1 MKIHLCSIALC
12 LMFLVQLTQASTFTY
27 HWEIDETPSGQESVS
42 LPEPIEVEIEGSGIR
57 ASFSDGAATK
67 LASKYK
73 IFLSPQWDS
82 EKTYLL
88 LKTLNDM
95 PTAYGYFYQHGL
107 KPSYWIL
114 SDTHITHDIQ
124 FGVEVR
130 GIEFVSIAS
139 EAFNY
144 ANPFIAKIDGVRGR
158 FFSKRLHRAI
168 VRYITDNGKNWLT
181 TELLKNRYGIS
192 VDIPDYV
199 ELTKATTNEH
209 AGRFDK
215 FKPEELISIISM
227 LEEYPSGMVSTP
239 GLKYLVRRI
248 DGTRHPIYPNAAAV
262 AWTSTGY
269 IEFMESAFKGGITK
283 YTQRLI
289 LHEKAHFLWHYLF
302 DEQLKADWIE
312 LGGWYENPDD
322 PDGWSTTKQ
331 TEFVSAYAH
340 GINPNEDM
348 AESISYY
355 IVNPDKLRS
364 RSPAKYEFI
373 QNRVMHGT
381 RYISKIR
388 EDLTFE
394 VYNLYPDYIYPGKI
408 VSVDIKVEG
417 KPEEDKLVTV
427 EIQTHTEN
435 ELDYGNV
442 IDVGCYNGN
451 IQFSI
456 FLYPIDE
463 SGNRIEKGYRFRG
476 QTPVSKHIKSGYYIS
491 DQITV
496 GDDNRNDRHHSEKD
510 YGWQLYINN
519 PLEDLHPPEYVP
531 NSARLSLSDAT
542 TDKGEHYQIVT
553 ATWQVRD
560 DVGVRGYNAGNL
572 NDTHLE
578 TYGNYEFAEL
588 KKWENNIATMECNF
602 DMPHYMPSGE
612 YHLNYIYITDIAS
625 NTRMVWFSDRNE
637 IQIDSYDRTYVW
649 IDEAPAK
656 ITIETNTPDFQ
667 PATLDLNRITL
678 NATPTNPE
686 YPDGETIVDISFYVK
701 DNISGYDHSGL
712 YLRDPNG
719 GVYYSIHY
727 GTDDY
732 MDLHNHLYFQG
743 DPNLFRLYKETIVLP
758 KGSIPGIWGLQEM
771 FVVDKAGNRITHD
784 FTEIV
789 RFEVGEEPAAPSL
802 IVVLP
807 QTTQLLANYPNP
819 FNPETWIPYQLAKQA
834 DVTLQIYSVN
844 GKLIRTLALGHQ
856 PPGIYQTR
864 SRAAYWDS
872 RNDWGEPVASGV
884 YFYTLKAGDF
894 TATRKLL
901 IRK

>member
-1 MKIHLCSIALC
+1 MKAHFFYITFC
-12 LMFLVQLTQASTFTY
+12 LTFLVQMAQASTFTY

-42 LPEPIEVEIEGSGIR
+42 LPEPIEVEIEGSGMK
-57 ASFSDGAATK
+57 ASLSNGASTK
-67 LASKYK
+67 LATKYK

-82 EKTYLL
+82 EKAYLL

-95 PTAYGYFYQHGL
+95 PTAYGYFYQDNF
-107 KPSYWIL
+107 KPSYWLL

-124 FGVEVR
+124 FGREVK
-130 GIEFVSIAS
+130 GVKFVTIAS
-139 EAFNY
+139 VAFSY
-144 ANPFIAKIDGVRGR
+144 TNPLMAKIDGVRGR

-181 TELLKNRYGIS
+181 KELLKIRYGVS
-192 VDIPDYV
+192 VDIPDYL
-199 ELTKATTNEH
+199 ELTKNTTGEH
-209 AGRFDK
+209 TGRFDK
-215 FKPEELISIISM
+215 FKPEEIISIISM

-239 GLKYLVRRI
+239 GLKYLVRRL
-248 DGTRHPIYPNAAAV
+248 DGTLHPFYPDATAV
-262 AWTSTGY
+262 AWPSAGY
-269 IEFMESAFKGGITK
+269 IEFMEGAFKGGITK

-312 LGGWYENPDD
+312 LGGWFQEGDK
-322 PDGWSTTKQ
+322 WFTTKQ

-340 GINPNEDM
+340 GVNPNEDM

-355 IVNPDKLRS
+355 IVNPNKLRS

-394 VYNLYPDYIYPGKI
+394 VYNLYPDYVYPGRI
-408 VSVDIKVEG
+408 VRIDISVAG
-417 KPEEDKLVTV
+417 APEADKEVTI

-435 ELDYGNV
+435 HLDTANSLYVRSFNEDRFFDVRLNAVDEHGNYV
-442 IDVGCYNGN
+442 
-451 IQFSI
+451 
-456 FLYPIDE
+456 P
-463 SGNRIEKGYRFRG
+463 KGYIFKGR
-476 QTPVSKHIKSGYYIS
+476 TTLSKHQKKGYYTPPQIS
-491 DQITV
+491 FE
-496 GDDNRNDRHHSEKD
+496 DDNVNARHHSEKD

-519 PLEDLHPPEYVP
+519 PLQDLQVPEYVP

-542 TDKGEHYQIVT
+542 TDKDEHYQIIT
-553 ATWQVRD
+553 ATWQIKD
-560 DVGVRGYNAGNL
+560 DLGIDGYNAGNL
-572 NDTHLE
+572 NDSVLE
-578 TYGNYEFAEL
+578 TYSRYGFAEV
-588 KKWENNIATMECNF
+588 KRWENNIATMECNF

-612 YHLNYIYITDIAS
+612 YQLNYIYIADIAS
-625 NTRMVWFSDRNE
+625 NERMIWFTDEGETGGTWVR
-637 IQIDSYDRTYVW
+637 V
-649 IDEAPAK
+649 DEAPAK

-667 PATLDLNRITL
+667 PATLDLNRI
-678 NATPTNPE
+678 AIDAKPTNPE
-686 YPDGETIVDISFYVK
+686 FPDGETIVDISFYIK

-712 YLRDPNG
+712 HLRDPNG
-719 GVYYSIHY
+719 GTYYSIHQ

-732 MDLHNHLYFQG
+732 IDLHNHLYFQG
-743 DPNLFRLYKETIVLP
+743 DPNVFRLYTETVVLP

-771 FVVDKAGNRITHD
+771 VVVDKASNRITHD

-789 RFEVGEEPAAPSL
+789 RFEVGEEPAAPTL
-802 IVVLP
+802 TVVLP

-819 FNPETWIPYQLAKQA
+819 FNPETWIPYQLAKET
-834 DVTLQIYSVN
+834 DVTFQIYSVN
-844 GKLIRTLALGHQ
+844 GALIRTFALGHQ
-856 PPGIYQTR
+856 PAGVYQSR
-864 SRAAYWDS
+864 SRAAYWDG
-872 RNDWGEPVASGV
+872 RNEWGEPVAGGV
-884 YFYTLKAGDF
+884 YFYTLKTDDS

>member
-1 MKIHLCSIALC
+1 MQKILFHT
-12 LMFLVQLTQASTFTY
+12 FLIYFLASSAMANTFTY

-42 LPEPIEVEIEGSGIR
+42 LPEPIEVEIEGSGIK
-57 ASFSDGAATK
+57 ASLSDGAATK

-82 EKTYLL
+82 EKAYLL
-88 LKTLNDM
+88 LKTLDDM
-95 PTAYGYFYQHGL
+95 PTAYNYFYQENF
-107 KPSYWIL
+107 KPSYWVL
-114 SDTHITHDIQ
+114 SGTHITHDIQ
-124 FGVEVR
+124 FGIEVK
-130 GIEFVSIAS
+130 GVKFVTIAS
-139 EAFNY
+139 EAFGY
-144 ANPFIAKIDGVRGR
+144 ANPLMAKIEGVRGR

-168 VRYITDNGKNWLT
+168 VRYITDNGTNFLT
-181 TELLKNRYGIS
+181 HELLRLKYGVS
-192 VDIPDYV
+192 LEIPDYV
-199 ELTKATTNEH
+199 ELTKHTTQEH
-209 AGRFDK
+209 AGRFDR
-215 FKPEELISIISM
+215 FKPEEIIAIISM

-239 GLKYLVRRI
+239 GLKYLVRRL
-248 DGTRHPIYPNAAAV
+248 DGTLHPLYPDAAAV
-262 AWTSTGY
+262 AWTSAGY

-312 LGGWYENPDD
+312 LGGWFQEEDR
-322 PDGWSTTKQ
+322 WFTTKQ

-340 GINPNEDM
+340 GENPNEDM

-355 IVNPDKLRS
+355 IVNPNKLRS

-408 VSVDIKVEG
+408 VSVDIRVEG
-417 KPEEDKLVTV
+417 EPEEDKLVTV

-442 IDVGCYNGN
+442 IDVGCSNGN

-456 FLYPIDE
+456 FLSPIDE
-463 SGNRIEKGYRFRG
+463 SGNPIDKGYRFRG
-476 QTPVSKHIKSGYYIS
+476 QTIVSKHVKSGYYVS
-491 DQITV
+491 HHITV

-510 YGWQLYINN
+510 FGWLLYINN

-531 NSARLSLSDAT
+531 NSARLSLSDAI
-542 TDKGEHYQIVT
+542 TDKGEPYQIIT

-560 DVGVRGYNAGNL
+560 DLGIGGYNTGNL
-572 NDTHLE
+572 NDSVLE
-578 TYGNYEFAEL
+578 TYARHGYAEL
-588 KKWENNIATMECNF
+588 KKWENNIATMECDF

-612 YHLNYIYITDIAS
+612 YQLSYIYITDIAS

-637 IQIDSYDRTYVW
+637 VQIDAHDRSYVW
-649 IDEAPAK
+649 IDEEPVK
-656 ITIETNTPDFQ
+656 ITVETNTPDFQ
-667 PATLDLNRITL
+667 PATLDLNRITI

-686 YPDGETIVDISFYVK
+686 FPDGETIVDISFYIK

-712 YLRDPNG
+712 HLRDPNG
-719 GVYYSIHY
+719 TVYYSIHY
-727 GTDDY
+727 GGADY
-732 MDLHNHLYFQG
+732 PEKHNYLYFQG
-743 DPNLFRLYKETIVLP
+743 DPNIFRKYTETVVLP

-771 FVVDKAGNRITHD
+771 VVVDKASNRITHD

-789 RFEVGEEPAAPSL
+789 RFEVDDAPAAPSL
-802 IVVLP
+802 TVSLP
-807 QTTQLLANYPNP
+807 QKTGLLANYPNP
-819 FNPETWIPYQLAKQA
+819 FNPETWIPYELATDT
-834 DVTLQIYSVN
+834 DVTLTIYDIKGSV
-844 GKLIRTLALGHQ
+844 IRTLNFGHQ
-856 PPGIYQTR
+856 TAGIYQDK
-864 SRAAYWDS
+864 SRAAYWDGK
-872 RNDWGEPVASGV
+872 NALGETVASGV
-884 YFYTLKAGDF
+884 YFYTLTAGAF

>member
-1 MKIHLCSIALC
+1 
-12 LMFLVQLTQASTFTY
+12 MFLVQLTQASTFTY

-42 LPEPIEVEIEGSGIR
+42 LPEPIEVEIEGSGIK
-57 ASFSDGAATK
+57 ASLSDSAATK

-82 EKTYLL
+82 EKAYLL

-95 PTAYGYFYQHGL
+95 PTAYNYFYQDNFR
-107 KPSYWIL
+107 PSYWIL

-124 FGVEVR
+124 FGVEIR
-130 GIEFVSIAS
+130 GIKFVFIAS
-139 EAFNY
+139 EAFSY
-144 ANPFIAKIDGVRGR
+144 ANPLIAKIDGIRGR

-168 VRYITDNGKNWLT
+168 VQYITDHGKNWLT
-181 TELLKNRYGIS
+181 KDLLKIRYGVS

-199 ELTKATTNEH
+199 ELTQTTTNEH
-209 AGRFDK
+209 AGRFDQ

-227 LEEYPSGMVSTP
+227 LEEYPSGMISTP
-239 GLKYLVRRI
+239 GLKYLVRRL
-248 DGTRHPIYPNAAAV
+248 DGTLHPLYPDAAAV
-262 AWTSTGY
+262 AWTSAGY

-302 DEQLKADWIE
+302 DEQLKTDWIE
-312 LGGWYENPDD
+312 LGGWFQEGDK
-322 PDGWSTTKQ
+322 WFTTKQ
-331 TEFVSAYAH
+331 TEFVSGYAH
-340 GINPNEDM
+340 AHNPDEDM

-355 IVNPDKLRS
+355 IVNPNKLRS

-408 VSVDIKVEG
+408 VSVDITVEG
-417 KPEEDKLVTV
+417 EPEEDKLVTV
-427 EIQTHTEN
+427 EIETYTEN

-442 IDVGCYNGN
+442 IDVGCYNDN
-451 IQFSI
+451 IGFSI
-456 FLYPIDE
+456 FLSPIDE
-463 SGNRIEKGYRFRG
+463 SGNAIDKGYRFRG
-476 QTPVSKHIKSGYYIS
+476 QTTVSKHLKSGYYVS
-491 DQITV
+491 HQITV
-496 GDDNRNDRHHSEKD
+496 GDDNHNDRHHSEKD
-510 YGWQLYINN
+510 YGWQLYIDN

-542 TDKGEHYQIVT
+542 TDKGEHYQIIT
-553 ATWQVRD
+553 ATWQVKD
-560 DVGVRGYNAGNL
+560 DLGIDGNNAGNL
-572 NDTHLE
+572 NDSVLE
-578 TYGNYEFAEL
+578 TYSRYGYAEV
-588 KKWENNIATMECNF
+588 KKWENNIATLECNF
-602 DMPHYMPSGE
+602 NMPHYMPSGE
-612 YHLNYIYITDIAS
+612 YQLNYIYITDIAS

-637 IQIDSYDRTYVW
+637 VQIDAYDRSYVW
-649 IDEAPAK
+649 IDEEPAK
-656 ITIETNTPDFQ
+656 ITLETNTPDFQ
-667 PATLDLNRITL
+667 PATLDLNRITI

-686 YPDGETIVDISFYVK
+686 FPDGETIVDISFYIK

-719 GVYYSIHY
+719 AVYYSIHY
-727 GTDDY
+727 GGADY
-732 MDLHNHLYFQG
+732 PEKHNHLYFQG
-743 DPNLFRLYKETIVLP
+743 EPNVFRKYTETVVLP
-758 KGSIPGIWGLQEM
+758 KGSIPGTWGLQEM

-789 RFEVGEEPAAPSL
+789 RFEIGEEPAAPSL
-802 IVVLP
+802 IAVLP

-819 FNPETWIPYQLAKQA
+819 FNPETWIPYQLAEKT
-834 DVTLQIYSVN
+834 DVTLRIYSVN
-844 GKLIRTLALGHQ
+844 GALIRTFALGHQ
-856 PPGIYQTR
+856 PAGVYQNQ
-864 SRAAYWDS
+864 SRAAYWDG
-872 RNDWGEPVASGV
+872 RNEWGEPVASGV

>member
-1 MKIHLCSIALC
+1 MRTHCFYITFC
-12 LMFLVQLTQASTFTY
+12 LMLLVSVTQASTFTY

-42 LPEPIEVEIEGSGIR
+42 LPQPIEVEIEGSGIK
-57 ASFSDGAATK
+57 ASLSHGAATQ

-82 EKTYLL
+82 EKAYLL

-95 PTAYGYFYQHGL
+95 PTAYNYFYQDNF

-114 SDTHITHDIQ
+114 SNAHITHDIQ
-124 FGVEVR
+124 FGIEVKDVK
-130 GIEFVSIAS
+130 FVTIAS
-139 EAFNY
+139 EAFGY
-144 ANPFIAKIDGVRGR
+144 ANPLMAKIDGVRGR
-158 FFSKRLHRAI
+158 FFSRRLHRAI

-181 TELLKNRYGIS
+181 KELLKIRYGVS

-199 ELTKATTNEH
+199 ELTKHTTGEH
-209 AGRFDK
+209 AGRFDQ
-215 FKPEELISIISM
+215 FKPEELIAIISM

-239 GLKYLVRRI
+239 GLKYLVRRL
-248 DGTRHPIYPNAAAV
+248 DGTPHPLYPDATAV
-262 AWTSTGY
+262 AWPSAGY

-312 LGGWYENPDD
+312 LGGWFQEGDR
-322 PDGWSTTKQ
+322 WFTTKQ

-340 GINPNEDM
+340 GENPNEDM

-355 IVNPDKLRS
+355 IVNPNKLRS

-408 VSVDIKVEG
+408 VSIDIRVEG
-417 KPEEDKLVTV
+417 EPEEDKLVTI
-427 EIQTHTEN
+427 EIRTHTEN
-435 ELDYGNV
+435 DLDTAKSLYVRSFNGGYFFDVRLDAIDEYGNYV
-442 IDVGCYNGN
+442 HKGYIFRGTATISKHRKQGYYVPHQISFEDDNGN
-451 IQFSI
+451 ERHQS
-456 FLYPIDE
+456 E
-463 SGNRIEKGYRFRG
+463 
-476 QTPVSKHIKSGYYIS
+476 
-491 DQITV
+491 
-496 GDDNRNDRHHSEKD
+496 NDF
-510 YGWQLYINN
+510 GWQLYLDN

-542 TDKGEHYQIVT
+542 TDKAEHYQIVT
-553 ATWQVRD
+553 ATWQARD
-560 DVGVRGYNAGNL
+560 DLGIGGYNAGNL
-572 NDTHLE
+572 NDSVLE
-578 TYGNYEFAEL
+578 TYSRYGFAEV
-588 KKWENNIATMECNF
+588 KKWENNIATLECDF
-602 DMPHYMPSGE
+602 DMPHYMPGGE
-612 YHLNYIYITDIAS
+612 YQLNYIHITDIAS
-625 NTRMVWFSDRNE
+625 NQRMVWFSDRNE
-637 IQIDSYDRTYVW
+637 VQIDSFDRATVW
-649 IDEAPAK
+649 IDELPAK

-667 PATLDLNRITL
+667 PATLDLNRITIS
-678 NATPTNPE
+678 ATPTNPE
-686 YPDGETIVDISFYVK
+686 APDGETIVDISFYIK

-712 YLRDPNG
+712 HLRDPNG
-719 GVYYSIHY
+719 GVYYSIH
-727 GTDDY
+727 GGGDDY
-732 MDLHNHLYFQG
+732 PEVHNHLYFQG
-743 DPNLFRLYKETIVLP
+743 DPNIFRKYTETVVLP

-771 FVVDKAGNRITHD
+771 VVVDKASNRITHD

-802 IVVLP
+802 IAVLP

-819 FNPETWIPYQLAKQA
+819 FNPETWIPYQLAKPA
-834 DVTLQIYSVN
+834 DVTLIIFATN
-844 GKLIRTLALGHQ
+844 GQVVRQLTLGHQ
-856 PPGIYQTR
+856 PAGVYQSR
-864 SRAAYWDS
+864 SRAAYWNG
-872 RNDWGEPVASGV
+872 RNEWGELVASGV
-884 YFYTLKAGDF
+884 YFYTLKTGDF

>member
-1 MKIHLCSIALC
+1 MQKILFHT
-12 LMFLVQLTQASTFTY
+12 FLIFFLAASAMANTFRY

-42 LPEPIEVEIEGSGIR
+42 LPEPIAVEIEASGIK
-57 ASFSDGAATK
+57 ASLSNGAATK

-88 LKTLNDM
+88 LKTLDDM
-95 PTAYGYFYQHGL
+95 PTAYNYFYQDNF

-114 SDTHITHDIQ
+114 SNAHITHDIQ
-124 FGVEVR
+124 FGREVK
-130 GIEFVSIAS
+130 GVKFVTIAA
-139 EAFNY
+139 EAFSY
-144 ANPFIAKIDGVRGR
+144 ANPLMAKIDGIRGR

-168 VRYITDNGKNWLT
+168 VRYITDDGKNWLT
-181 TELLKNRYGIS
+181 KELLKLRYGVS

-199 ELTKATTNEH
+199 ELTKHTTEEH

-215 FKPEELISIISM
+215 FKPEELISIMSM

-239 GLKYLVRRI
+239 GLKYLVRRL
-248 DGTRHPIYPNAAAV
+248 DGTPHPLYPDAAAV
-262 AWTSTGY
+262 AWTSAGY
-269 IEFMESAFKGGITK
+269 VEFMESAFKGGITK
-283 YTQRLI
+283 YIQRLI

-312 LGGWYENPDD
+312 LGGWFQEGDR
-322 PDGWSTTKQ
+322 WFTTKQ

-340 GINPNEDM
+340 GENPNEDM

-355 IVNPDKLRS
+355 IVNPNKLRS
-364 RSPAKYEFI
+364 RSPTKYEFI

-408 VSVDIKVEG
+408 VSVDIRVEG
-417 KPEEDKLVTV
+417 EPEADKLVTI

-435 ELDYGNV
+435 ELDHVNF
-442 IDVGCYNGN
+442 IDVGCKNGN
-451 IQFSI
+451 VWFTI
-456 FLYPIDE
+456 LLLPIDE
-463 SGNRIEKGYRFRG
+463 TGNPTDKGYRFRG
-476 QTPVSKHIKSGYYIS
+476 QTTVSKHLKSGYYVPP
-491 DQITV
+491 QITLR
-496 GDDNRNDRHHSEKD
+496 DDNQQDRHHSEKD
-510 YGWQLYINN
+510 FGWQLYLDN

-553 ATWQVRD
+553 AIWQARD
-560 DVGVRGYNAGNL
+560 DLGIGGYNTGNL
-572 NDTHLE
+572 NDSVLE
-578 TYGNYEFAEL
+578 TYSRYGYAEV
-588 KKWENNIATMECNF
+588 KKWENNIATLECDF
-602 DMPHYMPSGE
+602 DMPHYMPGGE
-612 YHLNYIYITDIAS
+612 YQLNYIYITDIAS
-625 NTRMVWFSDRNE
+625 NTRMIWFTDE
-637 IQIDSYDRTYVW
+637 GETGGDSVRV
-649 IDEAPAK
+649 DEEPAK

-667 PATLDLNRITL
+667 PAVLDLNRITI
-678 NATPTNPE
+678 NAEPTNPAA
-686 YPDGETIVDISFYVK
+686 PDGETIVDISFHIK

-712 YLRDPNG
+712 HLRDPNG
-719 GVYYSIHY
+719 GVYYSIHD
-727 GTDDY
+727 GSADY
-732 MDLHNHLYFQG
+732 PEAHNHLYFQG
-743 DPNLFRLYKETIVLP
+743 DPNVFRKYTETVVLP

-771 FVVDKAGNRITHD
+771 VVVDKASNRITHD

-802 IVVLP
+802 IAGLP

-819 FNPETWIPYQLAKQA
+819 FNPETWMPYQLATPA
-834 DVTLQIYSVN
+834 EITVSIYDVRGIVVRQL
-844 GKLIRTLALGHQ
+844 RLG
-856 PPGIYQTR
+856 YQTAGVYQSR
-864 SRAAYWDS
+864 SRAAYWDG
-872 RNDWGEPVASGV
+872 RNTLGERVASGL
-884 YFYTLKAGDF
+884 YFYTLTAGDY
-894 TATRKLL
+894 TATRRML

>member
-1 MKIHLCSIALC
+1 MKIHFFYIPCC
-12 LMFLVQLTQASTFTY
+12 LILLVSVTQASTFTY

-42 LPEPIEVEIEGSGIR
+42 LPEPIVVEIEGSGIK
-57 ASFSDGAATK
+57 ASLSDGAATK

-82 EKTYLL
+82 EKAYLL

-95 PTAYGYFYQHGL
+95 PTAYNYFYQDNF

-114 SDTHITHDIQ
+114 SDAHITHDIQ
-124 FGVEVR
+124 FGREVK
-130 GIEFVSIAS
+130 GVKFVTIAA
-139 EAFNY
+139 EAFSY
-144 ANPFIAKIDGVRGR
+144 VNPLMAKIDGVRGR
-158 FFSKRLHRAI
+158 FFSKRLHRTI

-181 TELLKNRYGIS
+181 KELLKLRYGVS

-199 ELTKATTNEH
+199 ELTKHTTGEH

-227 LEEYPSGMVSTP
+227 LEEYPSGMISTP
-239 GLKYLVRRI
+239 GLKYLVRRL
-248 DGTRHPIYPNAAAV
+248 DGTPHPLYPDAAAV
-262 AWTSTGY
+262 AWTSAGY

-312 LGGWYENPDD
+312 LGGWFQEEDR
-322 PDGWSTTKQ
+322 WFTTKQ

-340 GINPNEDM
+340 GENPNEDM

-355 IVNPDKLRS
+355 IVNPNKLRS

-417 KPEEDKLVTV
+417 EPEADKLVMV
-427 EIQTHTEN
+427 EIQTYTEN
-435 ELDYGNV
+435 ELDYANYIGV
-442 IDVGCYNGN
+442 DCENGN
-451 IQFSI
+451 FRFSI
-456 FLYPIDE
+456 LLLPIDE
-463 SGNRIEKGYRFRG
+463 AGNPIDKGYRFRG
-476 QTPVSKHIKSGYYIS
+476 QTTVSKHLKSGHYVPP
-491 DQITV
+491 QIAV
-496 GDDNRNDRHHSEKD
+496 GDYGQHVRHHSEKD
-510 YGWQLYINN
+510 YGWQLYIDNI
-519 PLEDLHPPEYVP
+519 LEDLHPPEYVP
-531 NSARLSLSDAT
+531 NSTRLSLSDAT
-542 TDKGEHYQIVT
+542 TDKGEHYQIIT

-560 DVGVRGYNAGNL
+560 DLGIGGYNVGIL
-572 NDTHLE
+572 KDSVLE
-578 TYGNYEFAEL
+578 TYSRFGHANI
-588 KKWENNIATMECNF
+588 KSWENNIATMECNF
-602 DMPHYMPSGE
+602 DMPHYMPGGE
-612 YHLNYIYITDIAS
+612 YQLNHIYISDIAS
-625 NTRMVWFSDRNE
+625 NTMMILFTDK
-637 IQIDSYDRTYVW
+637 QIIVGNLVR
-649 IDEAPAK
+649 IDEEPAK
-656 ITIETNTPDFQ
+656 ITIETDTPDFQ
-667 PATLDLNRITL
+667 PPTLDLNRITI
-678 NATPTNPE
+678 NATPKNPE
-686 YPDGETIVDISFYVK
+686 FPDGETIVDISFYVK
-701 DNISGYDHSGL
+701 DNISGYNSCELH
-712 YLRDPNG
+712 LRDPNG
-719 GVYYSIHY
+719 GIYSSGHY
-727 GTDDY
+727 GGG
-732 MDLHNHLYFQG
+732 LYFQG
-743 DPNLFRLYKETIVLP
+743 DPKVFRKYTETVVLP

-771 FVVDKAGNRITHD
+771 VVMDKAWNRITHD

-802 IVVLP
+802 ITGLP

-819 FNPETWIPYQLAKQA
+819 FNPETWIPYQLSEEA
-834 DVTLQIYSVN
+834 DVTLQIYSVS
-844 GKLIRTLALGHQ
+844 GALIRTLALGHT
-856 PPGIYQTR
+856 PAGIYQSR
-864 SRAAYWDS
+864 SRAAYWNG
-872 RNDWGEPVASGV
+872 RNEWGEPVASGV

-894 TATRKLL
+894 AATRKLL